1 MYTEEERA
9 KWRQLVARWKAG
21 EKVFDAGKRVEKTDA
36 TTVQRQEPVQP
47 IKRNF
52 IAEAQRKH
60 AAEAVG
66 PDTRSSYQRKQA
78 QAAKQYANQQY
89 QKAKDDAKRAEGL
102 EQMMKTMSPSTY
114 VEAAT
119 GQDLGTVGR
128 LITDAA
134 AFGSPSLIK
143 QGFNFASKQYG
154 KYAVRN
160 MLKRSIDDN
169 GIITA
174 YNRNPAIKDIGS
186 LQMYQEYLNTVFPNS
201 KLAGVQWHMGPKNLE
216 MLKPSDGSVS
226 NTNPFARGIYT
237 SPEKSYPEAIRK
249 FTTMRLE
256 KPSIL
261 TTMRRNVFGG
271 WNKANEKY
279 TDVYPVL
286 VNTENPMHTRG
297 IWTFG
302 IGDTKASNIF
312 SQYDGIINSG
322 PRWYQNANSM
332 PETIVP
338 NSNQVLILGS
348 QSDKN
353 QFAGFANKL
362 NRRRVVRDGYV
373 YKNNA
378 VTPDPYKY
386 YGKKPNYSNPDADN
400 LSDYQLDGMLG
411 DYIGRGAERTV
422 YQDLRNSNRVLKI
435 TDGGSPDVQITNQ
448 DDLLDYIDE
457 SLRINNLPE
466 VPRLSYEGF
475 IKDEDRYLPVFS
487 QQKVIPLKKVADPFQ
502 IFTRQYT
509 FPNGKTP
516 SGKLSAIRRM
526 NPDALSRI
534 GYKPIP
540 TKPGVY
546 SVNGIG
552 GTYNVTDLGQKNIGI
567 DALGNLKIFDPLFE

>member
-1 MYTEEERA
+1 MYSEEEV
-9 KWRQLVARWKAG
+9 KQWRDRVARWKRG
-21 EKVFDAGKRVEKTDA
+21 EQVYDAGKPIVEKTDN
-36 TTVQRQEPVQP
+36 TTVQRQEPIQP

-66 PDTRSSYQRKQA
+66 PDNRSSYQQKQS

-89 QKAKDDAKRAEGL
+89 QKTKDDAKRAEGL
-102 EQMMKTMSPSTY
+102 EQMMKTISPSTY

-119 GQDLGTVGR
+119 GQDLGTAGR

-134 AFGSPSLIK
+134 FFGSPSLIK

-154 KYAVRN
+154 KYVVRN

-186 LQMYQEYLNTVFPNS
+186 LQMYQDYLNTVFPNS

-216 MLKPSDGSVS
+216 TLRPSDGSVS

-261 TTMRRNVFGG
+261 TTMRRNIFGG

-302 IGDTKASNIF
+302 IGDAKASNIF

-322 PRWYQNANSM
+322 PRWYQNANRM

-338 NSNQVLILGS
+338 NSDQVLILGS

-353 QFAGFANKL
+353 QFATFANKL
-362 NRRRVVRDGYV
+362 NQRRVIKDGYV
-373 YKNNA
+373 AYLVAEFENVEEVDVIAPEGITINLNGVVVTFMDSNVA
-378 VTPDPYKY
+378 VDVKGEPEKGNFSFKIN
-386 YGKKPNYSNPDADN
+386 GKKIPVKDVADAD
-400 LSDYQLDGMLG
+400 
-411 DYIGRGAERTV
+411 A
-422 YQDLRNSNRVLKI
+422 VLKKI
-435 TDGGSPDVQITNQ
+435 TSV
-448 DDLLDYIDE
+448 
-457 SLRINNLPE
+457 
-466 VPRLSYEGF
+466 F
-475 IKDEDRYLPVFS
+475 KPV
-487 QQKVIPLKKVADPFQ
+487 
-502 IFTRQYT
+502 YT
-509 FPNGKTP
+509 ST
-516 SGKLSAIRRM
+516 SHC
-526 NPDALSRI
+526 D
-534 GYKPIP
+534 
-540 TKPGVY
+540 
-546 SVNGIG
+546 
-552 GTYNVTDLGQKNIGI
+552 
-567 DALGNLKIFDPLFE
+567 